1 MSAVIDNGCVRGANE
16 EHLDGGDKALVVLH
30 SEVSD
35 REVLDE
41 EFSVVASGFFGDD
54 VGMVIFDGEKELR
67 GVEFGLVVL
76 VCLDLGSAD

>member
-1 MSAVIDNGCVRGANE
+1 
-16 EHLDGGDKALVVLH
+16 LDSGDKALVVLH
-30 SEVSD
+30 TEVSD